1 MNNNPAPENPGT
13 SPVKE
18 PGRQQPP
25 RPGDPVAPPDQPDIA
40 PPSEPIRQPPQY
52 TGGNRNAGSTA
63 LFIDRD
69 AVASKGLRSCF
80 GDKIGC

>member
-1 MNNNPAPENPGT
+1 MNNNPSPENPGT

-25 RPGDPVAPPDQPDIA
+25 RPGDPVAPPDQPHIA

-52 TGGNRNAGSTA
+52 IRAADRNAVRITSP
-63 LFIDRD
+63 FKKPD
-69 AVASKGLRSCF
+69 AVASKGVAIVLQR
-80 GDKIGC
+80 